1 MDNVIFEDHFTQ
13 YAISAS
19 REYQEIHPY
28 SAVYIYSVKI
38 NTSLIMMKEWLIH
51 IFLFFFQKQNSSVND
66 FNLRIQLPTN
76 QDDWKIP
83 FILYGIYHIMQL
95 QCEEDLLLEVCHII
109 AVATF
114 SDF

>member
-1 MDNVIFEDHFTQ
+1 
-13 YAISAS
+13 
-19 REYQEIHPY
+19 
-28 SAVYIYSVKI
+28 
-38 NTSLIMMKEWLIH
+38 MKEWLIH